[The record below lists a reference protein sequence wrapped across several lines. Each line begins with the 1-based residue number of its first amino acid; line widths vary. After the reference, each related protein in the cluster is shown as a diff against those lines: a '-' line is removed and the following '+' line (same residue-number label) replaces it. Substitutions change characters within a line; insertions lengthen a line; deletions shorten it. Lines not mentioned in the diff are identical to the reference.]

1 MRQLCLR
8 EIDQWSCGMDATT
21 TLAKEEEFLRD
32 HLGSWAGEYCAQ
44 AGKYARTEFYRGF
57 LAVLDDFISIE
68 MEYLQ
73 QNPTSIFYKNLNQ

>member
-1 MRQLCLR
+1 MCLR

-21 TLAKEEEFLRD
+21 TLAQEEEFLRG

-44 AGKYARTEFYRGF
+44 AERYTRTEFYRGF
-57 LAVLDDFISIE
+57 LAILGDFIRIE

-73 QNPTSIFYKNLNQ
+73 QNPTSIFYKNPNQ